1 MLLHIGVY
9 KVQTTMQGER
19 SDPRQQWSRL
29 SQIHSSPVVAT
40 AAGPSH
46 QASPRRVEPAVDE
59 SARAYRTTAL
69 RQLNGNGNGTGNG
82 SSSRAFPRGH
92 RQTIPAGGRSST
104 LVSQPVLVRTYSGNT
119 GEDIVAEGSRK
130 QSAPPPVPPASS
142 SSPLRRSFPFI
153 GGASSSSPSSG
164 TTQERRP
171 ELPSDEEFSIDG
183 ILRAIEPNI
192 QTTLDSIAKIYGRS
206 KLSLANEYSSH
217 IAPLGEIRAPPGY
230 LLPVDEASSDQ
241 ERQQADDYG
250 DGDDGV
256 VIYNDEQDHQNPFSY
271 YGDIDNIRQ
280 AEAQRLRRPSMVPFS
295 GDRSSVQA
303 QPDTPRSSTETNIGF
318 DSKLPELCAVPVTRD
333 FTSKPRSSGRALLGK
348 TADSTVNNETGHI
361 ATPAVVSE
369 VHLDAQA
376 ENSQLLPE
384 SRQQNR
390 PETGYP
396 GPTSSPSV
404 FTELQTFFSWIAQAA
419 RGQPDSCQLRQS
431 AEMQLRGMLD
441 GHSLARAN

>member
-1 MLLHIGVY
+1 
-9 KVQTTMQGER
+9 MQGER
-19 SDPRQQWSRL
+19 SEGGSRLSSSFPRQQGSHL

-69 RQLNGNGNGTGNG
+69 RQLTGNGNGNGNS

-92 RQTIPAGGRSST
+92 RQTIPSGGRSST

-119 GEDIVAEGSRK
+119 GEDIAAEGSRK
-130 QSAPPPVPPASS
+130 QPAPSPAPPPPST
-142 SSPLRRSFPFI
+142 SPLRRSFPVI

-164 TTQERRP
+164 TTQERGL
-171 ELPSDEEFSIDG
+171 ELPSDEEFSIDA

-192 QTTLDSIAKIYGRS
+192 QTTLNSIAEIYGRS

-250 DGDDGV
+250 DDGV
-256 VIYNDEQDHQNPFSY
+256 VIYNDEQDHQNPFAY

-280 AEAQRLRRPSMVPFS
+280 AGAQRLRRPSMVPFS

-303 QPDTPRSSTETNIGF
+303 QPDTPRSSTETNLGF
-318 DSKLPELCAVPVTRD
+318 DSMLPELGTVPVTRD
-333 FTSKPRSSGRALLGK
+333 YTSKPRSSGRALLGK
-348 TADSTVNNETGHI
+348 TAQSTVNSETGHI
-361 ATPAVVSE
+361 VTPAVVSE

-376 ENSQLLPE
+376 ENSQLLLPDF
-384 SRQQNR
+384 SQQNQ

-396 GPTSSPSV
+396 GSTSSPSV
-404 FTELQTFFSWIAQAA
+404 LTELQSFFSWVAQAA
-419 RGQPDSCQLRQS
+419 RGQPDSCKLRQS
-431 AEMQLRGMLD
+431 AEVQLRGMLD
-441 GHSLARAN
+441 GHSMTRAN

>member
-1 MLLHIGVY
+1 
-9 KVQTTMQGER
+9 MQGER
-19 SDPRQQWSRL
+19 SEGGSRLSSSFPRQQWSQL

-69 RQLNGNGNGTGNG
+69 RQLNGNGNGNGNG
-82 SSSRAFPRGH
+82 TSSRAYPRGH
-92 RQTIPAGGRSST
+92 RQTIPPGGRSST

-119 GEDIVAEGSRK
+119 GEDIAAEGSRK
-130 QSAPPPVPPASS
+130 QPAPPPAPAPPASS

-153 GGASSSSPSSG
+153 GGTSSG

-192 QTTLDSIAKIYGRS
+192 QTTLDSIAQIYGRS

-280 AEAQRLRRPSMVPFS
+280 ADAQRLRRPSMVPFS

-303 QPDTPRSSTETNIGF
+303 QPDTPRSSTETNLGF
-318 DSKLPELCAVPVTRD
+318 DSMLPELGAVPVTRD
-333 FTSKPRSSGRALLGK
+333 YTSKPRSTGRELLGK
-348 TADSTVNNETGHI
+348 TAQSTVNNETGHI
-361 ATPAVVSE
+361 VTPAVVSE

-376 ENSQLLPE
+376 ENSQLLPGF
-384 SRQQNR
+384 RQQDR

-404 FTELQTFFSWIAQAA
+404 LTELQTFFSWIAQAA

-431 AEMQLRGMLD
+431 AEVQLRGMLD
-441 GHSLARAN
+441 HSPARAN

>member
-1 MLLHIGVY
+1 
-9 KVQTTMQGER
+9 MQGER
-19 SDPRQQWSRL
+19 SEGGSRLSSSFPRQQWSQL

-69 RQLNGNGNGTGNG
+69 RQLNGNGNGNGNG
-82 SSSRAFPRGH
+82 TSSRAYPRGH
-92 RQTIPAGGRSST
+92 RQTIPPGGRSST

-119 GEDIVAEGSRK
+119 GEDIAAEGSRK
-130 QSAPPPVPPASS
+130 QPAPPPAPAPPASS

-153 GGASSSSPSSG
+153 GGTSSG

-192 QTTLDSIAKIYGRS
+192 QTTLDSIAQIYGRS

-280 AEAQRLRRPSMVPFS
+280 ADAQRLRRPSMVPFS

-303 QPDTPRSSTETNIGF
+303 QPDTPRSSTETNLGF
-318 DSKLPELCAVPVTRD
+318 DSMLPELGAVPVTRD
-333 FTSKPRSSGRALLGK
+333 YTSKPRSTGRELLGK
-348 TADSTVNNETGHI
+348 TAQSTVNNETGHI
-361 ATPAVVSE
+361 VTPAVVSE

-376 ENSQLLPE
+376 ENSQLLPGF
-384 SRQQNR
+384 RQQDR

-404 FTELQTFFSWIAQAA
+404 LTELQTFFSWIAQAA

-431 AEMQLRGMLD
+431 AEVQLRGMLD
-441 GHSLARAN
+441 HSLARAN

>member
-1 MLLHIGVY
+1 M
-9 KVQTTMQGER
+9 
-19 SDPRQQWSRL
+19 
-29 SQIHSSPVVAT
+29 VAT

-69 RQLNGNGNGTGNG
+69 RQLNGNGNGNGNG
-82 SSSRAFPRGH
+82 TSSRAYPRGH
-92 RQTIPAGGRSST
+92 RQTIPPGGRSST

-119 GEDIVAEGSRK
+119 GEDIAAEGSRK
-130 QSAPPPVPPASS
+130 QPAPPPAPAPPASS

-153 GGASSSSPSSG
+153 GGTSSG

-192 QTTLDSIAKIYGRS
+192 QTTLDSIAQIYGRS

-280 AEAQRLRRPSMVPFS
+280 ADAQRLRRPSMVPFS

-303 QPDTPRSSTETNIGF
+303 QPDTPRSSTETNLGF
-318 DSKLPELCAVPVTRD
+318 DSMLPELGAVPVTRD
-333 FTSKPRSSGRALLGK
+333 YTSKPRSTGRELLGK
-348 TADSTVNNETGHI
+348 TAQSTVNNETGHI
-361 ATPAVVSE
+361 VTPAVVSE

-376 ENSQLLPE
+376 ENSQLLPGF
-384 SRQQNR
+384 RQQDR

-404 FTELQTFFSWIAQAA
+404 LTELQTFFSWIAQAA

-431 AEMQLRGMLD
+431 AEVQLRGMLD
-441 GHSLARAN
+441 HSLARAN